1 MYGCTRIFWWQSEI
15 TVNSVDPVGAVDLIK
30 AVELVADELQFSATG
45 WNRWDSQLARTLE
58 LAQCVLTTGIWTDST
73 KI

>member
-1 MYGCTRIFWWQSEI
+1 MYGCTQIFWWQSEI
-15 TVNSVDPVGAVDLIK
+15 TVNSVETVGAVDLIK
-30 AVELVADELQFSATG
+30 AVELVAHELQFSATR

-58 LAQCVLTTGIWTDST
+58 LAECVLTTGIWTDST